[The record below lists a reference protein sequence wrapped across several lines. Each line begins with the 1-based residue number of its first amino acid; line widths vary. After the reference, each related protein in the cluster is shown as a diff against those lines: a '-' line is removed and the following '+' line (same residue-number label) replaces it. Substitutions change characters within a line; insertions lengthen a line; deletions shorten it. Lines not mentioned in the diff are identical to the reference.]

1 MARMKNMVISI
12 LECLNGET
20 ATRKEVWEHTQQ
32 TTWEG
37 FKRVFGMVIAQG
49 MIEKTSQDLEVPT
62 WKLTEAGSKFVQS
75 LL

>member
-12 LECLNGET
+12 LECLDEGAT
-20 ATRKEVWEHTQQ
+20 TRKEVWEHTQQ

-49 MIEKTSQDLEVPT
+49 MIEKASQDLEAPT
-62 WKLTEAGSKFVQS
+62 WKLTDAGSKFVQS
-75 LL
+75 LQ